1 MRRLYIVEHWIPF
14 PMSEYGGVWILIADS
29 DEQAVDMLCDFHP
42 SLNYRNEWQPTIE
55 KQVKEAKKIVVADD
69 EPIGLRHEFIT

>member
-1 MRRLYIVEHWIPF
+1 MRNLYIVEHWIPY

-42 SLNYRNEWQPTIE
+42 SENYRKEWQPVIE
-55 KQVKEAKKIVVADD
+55 TQVGEAKKIVVAED